1 MTAIA
6 GNSQLGRQLGL
17 TRNISLLNVMLNKQ
31 TAQLSTGIK
40 AGGLVGVSSQAQ
52 ELGDLKS
59 QLGTVDNYS
68 SAVQTAL
75 NRVNL
80 YSVSI
85 ESVIDLATNAQSMMI
100 ENRDP
105 SFAAT
110 SAPAVQANSLLNQI
124 GTILQVKDGDRYLF
138 SGTNYTNNPIGIN
151 PLSSIPT
158 AYAAGA
164 VPGTD
169 YTTFSPVGSAAAIPP
184 APYASAASYYLS
196 TTGTVQNYFDS
207 SQVQLYV
214 NDGEQ
219 ISYGVSGAAD
229 GFQTLI
235 DAVVRF
241 RDATADVTSDPQ
253 NYQARVDDAMSQ
265 LNTAISQLKTIASGN
280 GYNQQQLT
288 EIQTQQSNTMDTLKI
303 RIGKIQDADPA
314 EVSTTISNLQ
324 TSLQAS
330 YYVTSSMLSLS
341 LINYLK

>member
-1 MTAIA
+1 MVAIT

-17 TRNISLLNVMLNKQ
+17 TRNISLLNTMLNQQ
-31 TAQLSTGIK
+31 TQQLSS
-40 AGGLVGVSSQAQ
+40 GLKLDGLIGVSSQAQ

-59 QLGTVDNYS
+59 QLGTVQNYS
-68 SAVQTAL
+68 SGVQTAL

-85 ESVIDLATNAQSMMI
+85 ENIIDLATNAQSMMI

-105 SFAAT
+105 AFAAT
-110 SAPAVQANSLLNQI
+110 SAPAVQANSLLDQI
-124 GTILQVKDGDRYLF
+124 STILQVKDGDRYLF
-138 SGTNYTNNPIGIN
+138 AGTNYNSNPLGVT

-158 AYAAGA
+158 TYAAGA

-169 YTTFSPVGSAAAIPP
+169 YTTFTPAANAAAVPP
-184 APYASAASYYLS
+184 TPYATAADYYLS
-196 TTGTVQNYFDS
+196 TSGTVQGYFDS
-207 SQVQLYV
+207 NQVQLYV

-219 ISYGVSGAAD
+219 MSYGVSAAAD

-241 RDATADVTSDPQ
+241 RDAAADVTTDPD
-253 NYQARVDDAMSQ
+253 NYEARVDDARNQ
-265 LNTAISQLKTIASGN
+265 LNTAISQLKTIASAN
-280 GYNQQQLT
+280 GYNQQRLT
-288 EIQTQQSNTMDTLKI
+288 EIQTQQSDVEDTLKI
-303 RIGKIQDADPA
+303 RFGKIQDVDPA

-330 YYVTSSMLSLS
+330 YYITNSMLNLS